1 MGRLCF
7 VHRRAEQGVPA
18 ILLAAFLCGC
28 SASRLIDLYAADYRD
43 TAAAVG
49 DAQLLQ
55 NVLRAKDDLPIHFN
69 DLSIIHGSI
78 QWTAG
83 GTVTL
88 PFAHFTGS
96 ETPSSVAPTLNTQ
109 TAPTFDL
116 GTLDTQDFTK
126 GILSKIDVKIIKAMF
141 DQGVDPRLIMLLFF
155 SDYQTASGKRFLN
168 NMSCDTTHE
177 TNDGDCRIRAYDYLK
192 QINRLVAQGKKQQ
205 LQANIYEELTPV
217 GGRLGGALTFSDNLG
232 DLATLDVSKYRLKGN
247 QFYSISEPQIAICY
261 EINHRLFSLLSPS
274 LDDRCRNDEVV
285 ARPSAV
291 KSASLAVRS
300 PYDMLQ
306 YLGQVLRFQE
316 ENGPNRCI
324 TLDPD
329 DRTCDTGEVLFQV
342 NGPYGPPVVTTNYA
356 GRSYSINARSC
367 NKNLKEHCDYSL
379 QVFAILELLLNANK
393 AAKDIIATPR
403 VQTVP

>member
-1 MGRLCF
+1 MGRVCF
-7 VHRRAEQGVPA
+7 LHRCTKPVGTA
-18 ILLAAFLCGC
+18 ILIAAFLGGC

-43 TAAAVG
+43 TAAAAG

-55 NVLRAKDDLPIHFN
+55 NILRAKDNLPVHFS

-96 ETPSSVAPTLNTQ
+96 QTPSSVAPTVNTQ

-126 GILSKIDVKIIKAMF
+126 GILSEIDVRIIKTMF

-155 SDYQTASGKRFLN
+155 SEYKTASGKRFLN
-168 NMSCDTTHE
+168 SLTCDPAHKT
-177 TNDGDCRIRAYDYLK
+177 DKPDCWIRAYDYLDA
-192 QINRLVAQGKKQQ
+192 INRLVAQSGNRQ
-205 LQANIYEELTPV
+205 LQANTYVELKPI
-217 GGRLGGALTFSDNLG
+217 GDRLAGKLTFGDNFG
-232 DLATLDVSKYRLKGN
+232 DLSTLDVSKYRLKGN
-247 QFYSISEPQIAICY
+247 RLYSISEPKLAICY
-261 EINHRLFSLLSPS
+261 EINHRLFSLLNPS
-274 LDDRCRNDEVV
+274 LDNRCESGEVF
-285 ARPSAV
+285 AKPSEV
-291 KSASLAVRS
+291 KSASLSIRS
-300 PYDMLQ
+300 TYDMLQ

-316 ENGPNRCI
+316 ERGPDRCI
-324 TLDPD
+324 TLGPA

-342 NGPYGPPVVTTNYA
+342 NGPAGAPVVTTNYV
-356 GRSYSINARSC
+356 GRTYSINARSC
-367 NKNLKEHCDYSL
+367 NRNLQQPCDYSV
-379 QVFAILELLLNANK
+379 QVLAILELLLNANK